1 MVNNLPNFGII
12 VAAGRGK
19 RFGGLKQFVLVKN
32 KPLLLYSIRP
42 FELCPTVNGYVV
54 VTNRSKVTFVN
65 ELLGRYGFRK
75 LLAVI
80 AGGKERMDS
89 VEKGLIN
96 LPERGY
102 VAIHDAARPLLK
114 PAMLIKG
121 FQTCRRHP
129 AVAFGVP
136 VFDTLKKVK
145 NNKIVKTVDRSELVA
160 IQTPQFFYLDL
171 LRRAYAYAR
180 TKKTTATDDCVLVE
194 QLKISPRVI
203 ITPSLNIKVTT
214 KEDLIVCRALL

>member
-1 MVNNLPNFGII
+1 MVNNLPNFGVI

-19 RFGGLKQFVLVKN
+19 RFGGLKQFVSVKN
-32 KPLLLYSIRP
+32 KPLLLYSIRT
-42 FELCPTVNGYVV
+42 FELCPMVNGYVV

-89 VEKGLIN
+89 VEKGLLN

-114 PAMLIKG
+114 PAMLNQG

-160 IQTPQFFYLDL
+160 IQTPQFFHLDL

-180 TKKTTATDDCVLVE
+180 AKNLTATDDCELVE
-194 QLKISPRVI
+194 QLNISPQVI
-203 ITPSLNIKVTT
+203 ISPSLNIKVTT

>member
-1 MVNNLPNFGII
+1 MVNNLPNFGVIL
-12 VAAGRGK
+12 AAGRGK
-19 RFGGLKQFVLVKN
+19 RFGGLKQFVSVKN

-42 FELCPTVNGYVV
+42 FELCPMVNGYVV

-65 ELLGRYGFRK
+65 ELLGGYGFRK

-89 VEKGLIN
+89 VEKGLLN

-160 IQTPQFFYLDL
+160 IQTPQFFPLDL

-180 TKKTTATDDCVLVE
+180 AKNLTATDDCELVE
-194 QLKISPRVI
+194 HLKISPRVI
-203 ITPSLNIKVTT
+203 ITPYLNIKVTT